1 MGRINFLR
9 QMGKKRPQVR
19 QVKKTMKQV
28 RPKPA
33 AGAAGGSQQRRQ
45 RERYV
50 EAGGFL
56 QGYSPESIVRL
67 GYYSA
72 AVVVVC
78 VLIMVELLLGPL
90 APHSLAVRIVA
101 AIAWLAP
108 IVILVSLVAPG
119 VRLAFRDRS
128 AQPLVV
134 QGQLMGAS
142 SVSTSRGLGMVMV
155 RTRTGTEQYLVPPEK
170 LTKVPGNVVQVALS
184 VTPNLR
190 HVRSVSVMGQRQMAR
205 AEPPVPTVLRRLQL
219 LPLATPVALAVGFVL
234 GDDVTA
240 FIPMSPEPLHAV
252 AAAVVGA
259 LIGGAV
265 FGLSYF
271 YQKRLMAEA
280 QALVPGGVS

>member
-1 MGRINFLR
+1 
-9 QMGKKRPQVR
+9 MGKKRAQVR
-19 QVKKTMKQV
+19 QVKKTMRQV
-28 RPKPA
+28 RPKPSP
-33 AGAAGGSQQRRQ
+33 GASGGTQQRKQ

-56 QGYSPESIVRL
+56 QGYSPEWVIRL

-72 AVVVVC
+72 AAAVVSL
-78 VLIMVELLLGPL
+78 LIMVELIIGPL
-90 APHSLAVRIVA
+90 APHSTAVRVVA
-101 AIAWLAP
+101 AAAWLAP
-108 IVILVSLVAPG
+108 VVILVSLIAPG

-142 SVSTSRGLGMVMV
+142 SVSTSRGLGMLMI
-155 RTRTGTEQYLVPPEK
+155 RTRTGTEQYLCPPEK
-170 LTKVPGNVVQVALS
+170 LTKVPGNVVQVAIS

-190 HVRSVSVMGQRQMAR
+190 YVRSVSVMGQRQMAR

-219 LPLATPVALAVGFVL
+219 LPLVTPAALAGAFVL

-240 FIPMSPEPLHAV
+240 FIPMTPDLLHAGV
-252 AAAVVGA
+252 AAFLGV
-259 LIGGAV
+259 LLGGAV
-265 FGLSYF
+265 FGASYL